1 MTQEELYEIYSEWTG
16 ALHFWCLR
24 QLGEHLDCEY
34 FPNSYQ
40 FKVYSGWAEEQLAGF
55 GITAPGLSRPP
66 DERSENYQTAPG
78 RRTTLRKRI
87 YVNYFARYVLP
98 RPGVLKVE
106 IGRTFALNL

>member
-55 GITAPGLSRPP
+55 GVTVPGLSRPP
-66 DERSENYQTAPG
+66 DERSETIKLLRPEDNPTQEDI
-78 RRTTLRKRI
+78 RQLFRTICLAA
-87 YVNYFARYVLP
+87 AR
-98 RPGVLKVE
+98 VLKVE
-106 IGRTFALNL
+106 IGRALLP